1 MKKRLLLLP
10 FIFLTTTS
18 AFAQQLLKGK
28 VINQDKNPVL
38 YIKAILLK
46 NDTTI
51 LQQTTTDSLGLFSM
65 KTENGNYTLLLKQFG
80 TTLLKKEIAVNQNTD
95 LGEIIINEPIT
106 LEGVVITADKR
117 VIEQVGDKLYFNV
130 ENSPIAKGNN
140 GLDVLQKSPK
150 LNVNSDGDVLL
161 KNKST
166 SVLINGRKAN
176 LTGANLSSYLSSLH
190 SEDIK
195 RVEIQDVA
203 SADQDATTDGGVV
216 NIILKKNTIGLRT
229 IASTNYIYR
238 KDKYGSYNGN
248 LNLNYGTNVWN
259 MYANIAYTENNDLG
273 IYNGSINYFT
283 GQKNVRTGSF
293 DQFNNNLS
301 FRLGSNVQINNR
313 NEIGIEGYLD
323 KSKLNFDDNGD
334 FNILTNNS
342 SSTRH
347 SINHSQAKTKD
358 NLWYTTI
365 NYNFKT
371 DDKGSQLKFI
381 GDAGE
386 KDSKPFN
393 DVFSQYPDDSSLNS
407 NYLYNTKAHS
417 KYYTL
422 QLDFIQKFENDWE
435 LNAGV
440 KFGDVKR
447 DNLLFVQYLR
457 DNQWIDDLNQNQDF
471 NNREKIFAG
480 YATVSKKA
488 GKSYIKAGFRVEQTD
503 IKGINQIN
511 NQDLSQNYG
520 KIFPSLY
527 YRYDLAKEKS
537 LAFMYKRSILRPFFS
552 DLNPFV
558 VKQNDYLY
566 LIGNPNL
573 QPSYIDRI
581 ELNFDYKKSSFSF
594 FGKKTSNTIQ
604 GAYTVDENLVNYFQP
619 KNFGRLY
626 DAGLDY
632 SYNTRLTKWLYGNL
646 GTGIFYSY
654 FEAVDGITTKGTSF
668 YNNIY
673 LQVKLPDNW
682 LIELTN
688 NYQHRYYSKNLR
700 GEPKYKT
707 DISARKSFDKGRLL
721 ATMKVTDIFNT
732 RIDQNLSF
740 YKEFESD
747 FRRKMLTR
755 GIMLQ
760 IQYTL
765 DSKQKIKSNTVKSE
779 NDSRGRL

>member
-1 MKKRLLLLP
+1 MKTRLLLLA

-18 AFAQQLLKGK
+18 AYTQQLLKGK
-28 VINQDKNPVL
+28 VINQEKNPVS

-80 TTLLKKEIAVNQNTD
+80 ATLLKKEISVNQNTD
-95 LGEIIINEPIT
+95 LGEIMINEPIT
-106 LEGVVITADKR
+106 LKGVVITADKR

-203 SADQDATTDGGVV
+203 SADQDATTEGGVV

-248 LNLNYGTNVWN
+248 LNLNYGTNAWN

-283 GQKNVRTGSF
+283 GQKNVRTGYF

-334 FNILTNNS
+334 FNILTNNTS
-342 SSTRH
+342 SARH

-447 DNLLFVQYLR
+447 NNLLFVQYLR
-457 DNQWIDDLNQNQDF
+457 DNQWINDLNQNQDF
-471 NNREKIFAG
+471 NNREKILAG
-480 YATVSKKA
+480 YASVSKKA
-488 GKSYIKAGFRVEQTD
+488 GKSYFKAGLRVEQTD
-503 IKGINQIN
+503 IKGINRIN

-520 KIFPSLY
+520 KLFPSLY
-527 YRYDLAKEKS
+527 YRYELAKEKS

-581 ELNFDYKKSSFSF
+581 ELNFDYKKNSFSF

-619 KNFGRLY
+619 QNFGKLY

-673 LQVKLPDNW
+673 LQAKLPDNW

-721 ATMKVTDIFNT
+721 ATVKVTDIFNT
-732 RIDQNLSF
+732 RVDQNLSF